1 MLIWVWESLNIS
13 LPECLSH
20 GHISEKQYSAKY
32 LQEKKEKRKKKKQ
45 IQTNHETGLKPQS
58 RYLSFHIVII
68 VVDICT
74 ISIVCQATNS
84 TPLTSLILRFSS
96 RDVGNIIFLILYMR
110 NLRITKVK
118 WTAQSPISDMCQSQ
132 DSNHIYLI
140 PKQEFLQALYHV
152 ASFPHV
158 STHCWLIILPILF
171 QFIALIPASDPS
183 MLVESGKLSELLL
196 CPNIK
201 NSKDWSLLVPLNK

>member
-13 LPECLSH
+13 LLECLSH

-32 LQEKKEKRKKKKQ
+32 LQKTKQ
-45 IQTNHETGLKPQS
+45 NKTKQTQTNHETGLKPQS

-74 ISIVCQATNS
+74 ISTVCQATYS
-84 TPLTSLILRFSS
+84 TPLTSLILTFSS
-96 RDVGNIIFLILYMR
+96 RDVGNIIFLIVYMR

-132 DSNHIYLI
+132 NSNPHLPGFIPTHQHPLLTDHIACT
-140 PKQEFLQALYHV
+140 FSV
-152 ASFPHV
+152 
-158 STHCWLIILPILF
+158 HCF
-171 QFIALIPASDPS
+171 DPS
-183 MLVESGKLSELLL
+183 LRPFNACGEWETLRTVAMSKHKKFQRLKLACSA
-196 CPNIK
+196 
-201 NSKDWSLLVPLNK
+201 

>member
-13 LPECLSH
+13 LPECLTH

-74 ISIVCQATNS
+74 ISTVCQATYS

-132 DSNHIYLI
+132 NSNPHLPDSKARVFTSTVPRGFIPTRQHPLLTDHIAYT
-140 PKQEFLQALYHV
+140 FSV
-152 ASFPHV
+152 
-158 STHCWLIILPILF
+158 HCF
-171 QFIALIPASDPS
+171 DPS
-183 MLVESGKLSELLL
+183 LRPFNACGEWETLRTVAMSKHKKFQRLKLACSA
-196 CPNIK
+196 
-201 NSKDWSLLVPLNK
+201 